1 MKLRLL
7 WFGLVALSACSSS
20 GNGQADLPG
29 SGSAEPREPAAGSV
43 VKLEQRDGGYT
54 LVRNGEPYRPQGAGL
69 SGGDPALL
77 AKHGGN
83 SYRTWGIGADIADA
97 KRRLDA
103 AHALGLSVALCLNV
117 GKERHGFDYDDA
129 AAVSSQ
135 LKRLRSEVTALKN
148 HPALLAWIIGNEPN
162 LDFRN
167 PKVFDAIDE
176 ISRMIHAVDGN
187 HPTTTALAGFNAELA
202 GLIASRTRDLDF
214 VSVQFYGALVELPQI
229 LSDVGWDKPVLVTEW
244 GTVGHW
250 EMPETAWGAPI
261 ELDSSAKADF
271 YLESYRKGIASVP
284 EQVIGSYAFLWG
296 QKQER
301 TPTWYGMFLPDGTE
315 TEAVDVMHY
324 IWTGSWPANR
334 APRVSSLLLDSQS
347 AGQDVILAPGTKVI
361 AGIDAADPDGDT
373 LAFDWTIMRESTAAS
388 TGGDAETVPESFP
401 ELIDGIA
408 EGRAEVTAPAEPG
421 PYRLFVYVRDGNGN
435 AGHANLPFLVEP

>member
-7 WFGLVALSACSSS
+7 SLTLAILCACGSN
-20 GNGQADLPG
+20 GGGQAGLPG
-29 SGSAEPREPAAGSV
+29 SGEPPDASVASV
-43 VKLEQRDGGYT
+43 VTLERRDGRYT
-54 LVRNGEPYRPQGAGL
+54 LVRNGATYRPQGAGL
-69 SGGDPALL
+69 GSGDPAVL
-77 AKHGGN
+77 AEHGGN
-83 SYRTWGIGADIADA
+83 SYRTWGIGADIEDA
-97 KRRLDA
+97 KRQLNDA
-103 AHALGLSVALCLNV
+103 NALGLSVALCLNG

-129 AAVSSQ
+129 GAVASQ
-135 LKRLRSEVTALKN
+135 LDRLRAEVTALKD

-162 LDFRN
+162 LDFQN

-176 ISRMIHAVDGN
+176 ISRMIHAVDGD

-202 GLIASRTRDLDF
+202 ALIESRAKDLDF

-229 LSDVGWDKPVLVTEW
+229 LSDLGWDKPILVTEW

-250 EMPETAWGAPI
+250 EMPSTAWGAPI

-271 YLESYRKGIASVP
+271 YLDSYRKGIASMP

-301 TPTWYGMFLPDGTE
+301 TPTWYGMFLPDGSE

-334 APRVSSLLLDSQS
+334 TPRVSSLVLGSKS
-347 AGQDVILAPGTKVI
+347 AGQDVTLAPGSKVM
-361 AGIDAADPDGDT
+361 AAIDAADPDGDM
-373 LAFDWTIMRESTAAS
+373 LEYEWLVMRESSATS

-401 ELIDGIA
+401 GLIGDAVDGTVA
-408 EGRAEVTAPAEPG
+408 VTAPAEPG

-435 AGHANLPFLVEP
+435 AGHANLPFLVQR